1 MRGTHGYAS
10 GKKLTLTYRIWRS
23 MKDRCSN
30 PKARAFA
37 RYGERGIAVDPR
49 WSKFEHF
56 LADMGECPPDY
67 SLERLHIDRNYW
79 RGNCIWIPLARQ
91 ADNRSNTKLITY
103 RCRTMTIPQWAE
115 ELGMRATTIRSRV
128 NKGWPLEDVLHK
140 PVFI

>member
-1 MRGTHGYAS
+1 MSKTHGHS
-10 GKKLTLTYRIWRS
+10 VGKATLTYRIWQG
-23 MKDRCSN
+23 MKHRCTN
-30 PKARAFA
+30 PNIT
-37 RYGERGIAVDPR
+37 RYGGRGIAFDPR

-56 LADMGECPPDY
+56 LADMGECPPYY

-115 ELGMRATTIRSRV
+115 ELGMTVTTIRRRL
-128 NKGWPLEDVLHK
+128 NKGLPTEDVLHK